1 MKFNTTTKLTMA
13 LGALLLFGAASA
25 MADDRGRDYG
35 RGNGRGNGRDNG
47 RDFGRD
53 NGRNFNGNNGRGYN
67 QNFNRNNFSGRG
79 YVGGGPRYVAPPRSF
94 YGGYTAGRFYSGRGY
109 FYGNSF
115 WARPYFGVGVG
126 IPFGYG
132 YRTPRGCGYVDGF
145 GQFYPAPCF

>member
-13 LGALLLFGAASA
+13 LGALLLFGTVSA
-25 MADDRGRDYG
+25 TADDRGRGYG
-35 RGNGRGNGRDNG
+35 RGYDNRGYDNRG
-47 RDFGRD
+47 Y
-53 NGRNFNGNNGRGYN
+53 GRNNFVGRGY
-67 QNFNRNNFSGRG
+67 S
-79 YVGGGPRYVAPPRSF
+79 GGGPRYVAPPRGF
-94 YGGYTAGRFYSGRGY
+94 YGGYAPGRFYPGRGY

-145 GQFYPAPCF
+145 GQFYPAPCY